1 MAEKLSKGRKSLK
14 MFVFFSFF
22 LNVVFKWSSNASYT
36 MKYFS
41 SINKDI
47 TFLYNLGAFSF
58 QLNSFN
64 TNDWLQADWQI
75 LSQLPKYHLP
85 GPDL

>member
-1 MAEKLSKGRKSLK
+1 
-14 MFVFFSFF
+14 
-22 LNVVFKWSSNASYT
+22 

-47 TFLYNLGAFSF
+47 TFLYNLGAFSL

-64 TNDWLQADWQI
+64 TND
-75 LSQLPKYHLP
+75 
-85 GPDL
+85 